1 MNLYLFIAR
10 KFTYKSASRG
20 QLSRISN
27 IIATVSVAIS
37 VAVIM
42 VAIAVANGF
51 RAQIREKASGFSG
64 DITLSAP
71 GTDVV
76 NHLYPVKVPAYIE
89 ELRRMPQVE
98 SVGGV
103 AYRSGILKSTGHI
116 QGVVFKGVDSC
127 YNRNFFAAHLICGS
141 LPDYSAD
148 TLSSDILI
156 SKTLSDALGYGLD
169 DKVFAYFVGE
179 DVTFRIFNVCGIY
192 DAILEELDSKLIIAD
207 IGLIRDVN
215 GWDGDMLSGYEIILQ
230 RKYRNE
236 TSGTALDVENLILES
251 TPEDEPYTLLPSTV
265 EERFYVLYD
274 WLRLLD
280 VNVLILLALMIAV
293 AGFNMVSGL
302 LIILFERI
310 SQIGLLKA
318 VGMKNSNIAKIFL
331 YRASFTVL
339 KGFLAGNIIALAF
352 CFLEWKF
359 KFIPLDAENYFV
371 NHVPVCLEWETVVV
385 VNLAAFA
392 AIMVILLVPCHLI
405 SRISPAKTLVVK

>member
-1 MNLYLFIAR
+1 MNLYLFIAK
-10 KFTYKSASRG
+10 KFTYKSAPKG

-27 IIATVSVAIS
+27 VIATVSVAIS

-51 RAQIREKASGFSG
+51 RVQIRETASGFGG

-76 NHLYPVKVPAYIE
+76 NHLYPVKTPDYIA
-89 ELRRMPQVE
+89 ELERMPQIE

-103 AYRSGILKSTGHI
+103 VYRSGILKSAEHI
-116 QGVVFKGVDSC
+116 QGALFKGVDSC
-127 YNRNFFAAHLICGS
+127 YNRAFFAEHLICGS

-156 SKTLSDALGYGLD
+156 SETLSDALGYGLN

-179 DVTFRIFNVCGIY
+179 EVTFRIFNVCGIY
-192 DAILEELDSKLIIAD
+192 NAVLEELDSKLIIAD
-207 IGLIRDVN
+207 MEMIRNVN
-215 GWDGDMLSGYEIILQ
+215 GWGKDMLSGYEIILK
-230 RKYRNE
+230 RKYKNE
-236 TSGTALDVENLILES
+236 TALTAFQIENLILDS
-251 TPEDEPYTLLPSTV
+251 TPEEEPYTLLPSTV

-339 KGFLAGNIIALAF
+339 KGFLAGNLIALAF

-359 KFIPLDAENYFV
+359 EFIPLDAENYFV
-371 NHVPVCLEWETVVV
+371 SHVPVSLEWETVVV